1 MLNAKV
7 LKNMKILLKILIA
20 LTSFLLLDFG
30 VSAKLYYYD
39 DYERFDKVI
48 KINTY
53 ANILSYY
60 EK

>member
-1 MLNAKV
+1 MR
-7 LKNMKILLKILIA
+7 ILVKILIG
-20 LTSFLLLDFG
+20 LTLFLFASFG